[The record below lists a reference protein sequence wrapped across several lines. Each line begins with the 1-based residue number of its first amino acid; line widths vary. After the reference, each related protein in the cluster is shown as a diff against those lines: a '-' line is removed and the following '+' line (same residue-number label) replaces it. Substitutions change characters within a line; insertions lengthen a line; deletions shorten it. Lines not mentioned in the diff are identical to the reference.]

1 MLVSVCVREK
11 TWGYGRD
18 AWGGGLSSPA
28 SRNRTGPFTPDVS
41 CRGGYCAVSGWA
53 VEVCVEQGEHREP

>member
-18 AWGGGLSSPA
+18 AWGGGFLHLPPGIELDLSH
-28 SRNRTGPFTPDVS
+28 
-41 CRGGYCAVSGWA
+41 
-53 VEVCVEQGEHREP
+53 QM